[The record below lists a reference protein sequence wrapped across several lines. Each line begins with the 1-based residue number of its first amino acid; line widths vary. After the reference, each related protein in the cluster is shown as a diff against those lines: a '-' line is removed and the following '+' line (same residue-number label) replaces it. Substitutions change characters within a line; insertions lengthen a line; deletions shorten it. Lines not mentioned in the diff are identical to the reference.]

1 MNVSA
6 DQLRLYLE
14 RIERLEEEKRG
25 ISEDIKDVYSEAKSS
40 GFDVK
45 VMRQIVKLRRMETHV
60 RQVTVVRVL
69 RMRTELVATN
79 SLLVVAVVLVLTKQ
93 TLLLELHL
101 AFLAV
106 ETAVKA
112 TLVQDL
118 MPPITA
124 VAVAVG

>member
-6 DQLRLYLE
+6 DMLRLLLE

-60 RQVTVVRVL
+60 RQEWEAVL
-69 RMRTELVATN
+69 
-79 SLLVVAVVLVLTKQ
+79 
-93 TLLLELHL
+93 
-101 AFLAV
+101 
-106 ETAVKA
+106 ETYKDA
-112 TLVQDL
+112 LGL
-118 MPPITA
+118 
-124 VAVAVG
+124 

>member
-25 ISEDIKDVYSEAKSS
+25 ISEDIKEVYSEAKSN

-60 RQVTVVRVL
+60 RQEWEAVL
-69 RMRTELVATN
+69 
-79 SLLVVAVVLVLTKQ
+79 
-93 TLLLELHL
+93 
-101 AFLAV
+101 
-106 ETAVKA
+106 ETYKDA
-112 TLVQDL
+112 LGL
-118 MPPITA
+118 
-124 VAVAVG
+124 

>member
-1 MNVSA
+1 
-6 DQLRLYLE
+6 
-14 RIERLEEEKRG
+14 
-25 ISEDIKDVYSEAKSS
+25 
-40 GFDVK
+40 
-45 VMRQIVKLRRMETHV
+45 
-60 RQVTVVRVL
+60 
-69 RMRTELVATN
+69 MRTELVATN